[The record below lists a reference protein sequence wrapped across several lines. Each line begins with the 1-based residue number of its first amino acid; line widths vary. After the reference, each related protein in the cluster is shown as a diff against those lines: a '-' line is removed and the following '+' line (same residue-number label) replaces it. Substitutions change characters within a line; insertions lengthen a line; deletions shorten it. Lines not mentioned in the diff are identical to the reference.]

1 MNMLILVVDDEP
13 DVEVLFRR
21 QFRRD
26 LRNDRF
32 TMEFAQSAP
41 MALQRITEIGDR
53 SLILILS
60 DINMPGM
67 SGLELLPKAKA
78 MRPDV
83 PIIMITAYGDAETKR
98 KALEDGAEALRTHP
112 AKTTGRV
119 AFDRVMRLK
128 QPLLLRSAE
137 ANSKAEVRRCAWRG
151 DLASGRACRR
161 AKLADQHR

>member
-1 MNMLILVVDDEP
+1 VNLLILVIDDEP
-13 DVEVLFRR
+13 DVEALFRQ

-26 LRNDRF
+26 LRADRF

-41 MALQRITEIGDR
+41 MALQRIEDAGSR

-98 KALEDGAEALRTHP
+98 KALERGAEALLTKP
-112 AKTTGRV
+112 IDFGT
-119 AFDRVMRLK
+119 
-128 QPLLLRSAE
+128 LRGE
-137 ANSKAEVRRCAWRG
+137 IDVRIA
-151 DLASGRACRR
+151 RA
-161 AKLADQHR
+161 A

>member
-13 DVEVLFRR
+13 DVEVLFRQ

-41 MALQRITEIGDR
+41 MALQRITDIGDR

-98 KALEDGAEALRTHP
+98 KALQDGAEALLTKP
-112 AKTTGRV
+112 IDFET
-119 AFDRVMRLK
+119 
-128 QPLLLRSAE
+128 LRSE
-137 ANSKAEVRRCAWRG
+137 IDMRVE
-151 DLASGRACRR
+151 RA
-161 AKLADQHR
+161 A

>member
-13 DVEVLFRR
+13 DVEVLFRQ

-26 LRNDRF
+26 LRTGRF
-32 TMEFAQSAP
+32 TMEFAQSADI
-41 MALQRITEIGDR
+41 ALQRIADAGDQ

-98 KALEDGAEALRTHP
+98 KALQDGAEALLTKP
-112 AKTTGRV
+112 IDFET
-119 AFDRVMRLK
+119 
-128 QPLLLRSAE
+128 LRSE
-137 ANSKAEVRRCAWRG
+137 IDMRVE
-151 DLASGRACRR
+151 RA
-161 AKLADQHR
+161 A

>member
-1 MNMLILVVDDEP
+1 MSACILVVDDEP
-13 DVEVLFRR
+13 DVEALFRQ

-26 LRNDRF
+26 LRAGRF

-41 MALQRITEIGDR
+41 MALQRITNAGDE

-78 MRPDV
+78 VRPDV

-98 KALEDGAEALRTHP
+98 RALENGAEALLTKP
-112 AKTTGRV
+112 IDFGT
-119 AFDRVMRLK
+119 
-128 QPLLLRSAE
+128 LRSEIDSRVERTA
-137 ANSKAEVRRCAWRG
+137 
-151 DLASGRACRR
+151 
-161 AKLADQHR
+161 